1 MTKKTTKRALLSSL
15 MALLLCFTML
25 LGTTFAWFTDS
36 VTSANNIIKSGN
48 LDIVLEY
55 WDGDSWEN
63 VEDASDILTHDLWEP
78 GAARVAYL
86 RAANVGT
93 LDLKYQL
100 GVNVVSE
107 TAGTNAAG
115 ESFLLSDYL
124 QFGVVEGVNGE
135 NGAYTADATGRAAA
149 IADAVDAKKISEGYT
164 KSSAL
169 YPVGN
174 IPADVVDGVS
184 EIYLALVVYMPEDV
198 GNVANYKTSEDAN
211 NPDKYRPLIN
221 LGINVVATQVEA
233 EFDSFGD
240 DYDANA
246 PMPILSTPV
255 AIPAEDVTAPVTLST
270 TDVVVEIP
278 AAVINALPAE
288 VTSIA
293 LSYTEPQVDAA
304 NNTVSFASVELVDQN
319 GIKIDLTNNTT
330 PIDVVLPAQ
339 TTIAAGADVV
349 VLHDGEAVASVV
361 VAADGSIAYTANH
374 FCEITVVKGTA
385 VSTAEELVAALATN
399 GSYVLTSDIAVDA
412 SATITVPADAA
423 VELNLNG
430 KTIAGVNAVSDKNG
444 DGKITS
450 ADNVVMFDVRGSLTV
465 KNGTV
470 TLKHEGDNF
479 AWNACADVFYVGF
492 NGTLNVENATIENLG
507 GSDMAYAID
516 LVNATNITV
525 NVQNS
530 TLKSSYIALR
540 VFNNSKTGMNN
551 LTIKGS
557 ALQGTSRALWV
568 HQYTAADNGGTDANL
583 NLDLFGNGNTFTAT
597 NNAARIIEFGFTN
610 AINFDADG
618 NQITID

>member
-1 MTKKTTKRALLSSL
+1 MTKMTAKRAFVTSVT
-15 MALLLCFTML
+15 ALFLCFAML

-36 VTSANNIIKSGN
+36 VSSTNNIIKSGN

-63 VEDASDILTHDLWEP
+63 VQDASDILTNDLWEP

-93 LDLKYQL
+93 LALKYQL

-107 TAGTNAAG
+107 TEGTNAAG
-115 ESFLLSDYL
+115 ESFKLSDYL

-135 NGAYTADATGRAAA
+135 TDSYTADATGRAAA

-164 KSSAL
+164 KSNAL

-198 GNVANYKTSEDAN
+198 DNDANYKTSEDAN
-211 NPDKYRPLIN
+211 DPDKYRPLIN

-246 PMPILSTPV
+246 PVPV
-255 AIPAEDVTAPVTLST
+255 AVT
-270 TDVVVEIP
+270 
-278 AAVINALPAE
+278 
-288 VTSIA
+288 
-293 LSYTEPQVDAA
+293 
-304 NNTVSFASVELVDQN
+304 TV
-319 GIKIDLTNNTT
+319 
-330 PIDVVLPAQ
+330 
-339 TTIAAGADVV
+339 
-349 VLHDGEAVASVV
+349 
-361 VAADGSIAYTANH
+361 
-374 FCEITVVKGTA
+374 
-385 VSTAEELVAALATN
+385 EELVAAFAN
-399 GSYVLTSDIAVDA
+399 SGSYILTADLAVEADT
-412 SATITVPADAA
+412 TITVPANAS
-423 VELNLNG
+423 VEIDLNG
-430 KTIAGVNAVSDKNG
+430 NTIAGVTVASND
-444 DGKITS
+444 DGRFTS
-450 ADNVVMFDVRGSLTV
+450 ADNEVLFDVRGSLTV

-470 TLKHEGDNF
+470 TLKHEGDNYG
-479 AWNACADVFYVGF
+479 WNACTDVFYVGF

-530 TLKSSYIALR
+530 TLKSSYIAVR

-551 LTIKGS
+551 LTIKDS
-557 ALQGTSRALWV
+557 ALEGTSRALWV

-583 NLDLFGNGNTFTAT
+583 NLDFFGNGNTFTAT
-597 NNAARIIEFGFTN
+597 NNAARIIEFGFTD
-610 AINFDADG
+610 AINFDANG
-618 NQITID
+618 NQITIN